1 MKEKISVIIPIYNVE
16 DYLEQCVESILNQ
29 TYTNLEIILVNDGS
43 TDSSGEICDRYKN
56 IDKRI
61 KVIHKVNGG
70 LSDARNC
77 GLENSTGEYI
87 AFFDSDDW
95 ADEKFYDTLYTN
107 IKKYN
112 GDIAVCNYKK
122 YYSKK
127 DIELHNSNEVICYSN
142 IEALN
147 QLYDK
152 YSVQMIIAC
161 NKLYKR
167 KVIGGI
173 RFPVGKI
180 HEDEYLIP
188 MIIYNAYKIIY
199 INNELFYYRQRD
211 NSIMNKKFNIK
222 RLDYLY
228 ALENRN
234 RFFKDNNLDKLHNNG
249 AEKYIYSI
257 INIFFEV
264 KKSNI
269 KNKDEIKKQLKE
281 KFKMA
286 INENNKQNKIEF
298 KIFIYS
304 SSLYKFIYKDLIPMK
319 YTIYRYIKSGIKRLC

>member
-61 KVIHKVNGG
+61 KVIHKENGG
-70 LSDARNC
+70 LSDARNY
-77 GLENSTGEYI
+77 GIEASTGDYI
-87 AFFDSDDW
+87 AFLDSDDW
-95 ADEKFYDTLYTN
+95 ADKNLYMTLYKN
-107 IKKYN
+107 IKKN
-112 GDIAVCNYKK
+112 HADISICNFKK
-122 YYSKK
+122 YYSDK
-127 DIELHNSNEVICYSN
+127 DIEKQELNEVKCYSN
-142 IEALN
+142 IEALER
-147 QLYDK
+147 LYCNDA
-152 YSVQMIIAC
+152 VIMVVAW

-167 KVIGGI
+167 KVIGDL

-180 HEDEYLIP
+180 HEDEYLTP
-188 MIIYNAYKIIY
+188 MIIYNANKISY
-199 INNELFYYRQRD
+199 INNELIYYRQRE
-211 NSIMNKKFNIK
+211 NSITNKKFNIK

-249 AEKYIYSI
+249 VEKYIYSI

-264 KKSNI
+264 EKSNI
-269 KNKDEIKKQLKE
+269 ENKKEVKKILKE
-281 KFKMA
+281 KFK
-286 INENNKQNKIEF
+286 IIIKENNKQNKIEF

>member
-228 ALENRN
+228 VLESRMK
-234 RFFKDNNLDKLHNNG
+234 FFKENMLDELYEKNVCTYLEKVMEFYFLIKNSEIENKKSIMKKLKNKLSNLNKNLDINLPKNLKTEILLFN
-249 AEKYIYSI
+249 IYPG
-257 INIFFEV
+257 FYY
-264 KKSNI
+264 
-269 KNKDEIKKQLKE
+269 IKKWLDIKKE
-281 KFKMA
+281 LMIKFK
-286 INENNKQNKIEF
+286 
-298 KIFIYS
+298 
-304 SSLYKFIYKDLIPMK
+304 
-319 YTIYRYIKSGIKRLC
+319 

>member
-95 ADEKFYDTLYTN
+95 ADKKFYDTLYTN

-167 KVIGGI
+167 EVIGEI

-228 ALENRN
+228 VLESRMK
-234 RFFKDNNLDKLHNNG
+234 FFKENMLNELYKKNVCTYL
-249 AEKYIYSI
+249 EKVMEFYFLIKNSEI
-257 INIFFEV
+257 EN
-264 KKSNI
+264 KKSI
-269 KNKDEIKKQLKE
+269 MKKLKNKLSNLNKKLDINLPKNLKTEIMLFNISPNFYYIKKWL
-281 KFKMA
+281 
-286 INENNKQNKIEF
+286 
-298 KIFIYS
+298 
-304 SSLYKFIYKDLIPMK
+304 D
-319 YTIYRYIKSGIKRLC
+319 IKKN